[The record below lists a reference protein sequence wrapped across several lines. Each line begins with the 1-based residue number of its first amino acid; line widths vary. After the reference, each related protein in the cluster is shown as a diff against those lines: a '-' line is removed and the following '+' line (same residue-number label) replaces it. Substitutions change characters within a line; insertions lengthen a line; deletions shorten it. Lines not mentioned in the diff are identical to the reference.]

1 MNRRAICNKVF
12 VFFIILILVAAN
24 LVMLYLIYKKD
35 KKSIVCLT
43 RWREFFL
50 PLEHTPNE
58 AEVHDIQRK

>member
-24 LVMLYLIYKKD
+24 LVMLYLIFTKD
-35 KKSIVCLT
+35 KKFIVCLT

-50 PLEHTPNE
+50 PSEYTPNE
-58 AEVHDIQRK
+58 TEVHHLQRE